1 MKKFLLSISCAI
13 LLLNFSFAQEPE
25 KQQEEA
31 YIFEMIKEVPVTS
44 VKDQHRS
51 STCWSYSA
59 LGFLEAELLRTTG
72 KEYDLSEGFI
82 VYKTYQGK
90 ADKYVRYHGTCNYS
104 PGGLFHDI
112 SWTWEKYGLMPESAY
127 TGLVNPDTLFIHGEL
142 MSITKGLLDGVI
154 KNSNRKLS
162 DNWRNAYDGVLNAY
176 FAAPPQ
182 EFIYEGIKYTPE
194 SFAKSLKINL
204 EDYVNI
210 TSWTHH
216 PFYTQFVFELP
227 DNWLN
232 GSIYNVQLDEM
243 VRMIDN
249 ALENGYTVAWAA
261 DVSDKGFSWKNGV
274 AIMPDRVIESTS
286 GSDAEHWTGSTKTP
300 DLYAFDGKV
309 IEKDVDQETRQQG
322 FDDWTTT
329 DDHGMVLCGIYKD
342 QRGNKFYKVKNSWG
356 TKSGKYDGYFYV
368 SVPYVKMNTIS
379 IMVNK
384 NSVPKDIRKKLD
396 I

>member
-1 MKKFLLSISCAI
+1 MKKILLSILCAA
-13 LLLNFSFAQEPE
+13 LLSNFVLAQEST
-25 KQQEEA
+25 KKQEEG
-31 YIFEMIKEVPVTS
+31 YVFEKVKEIPVTP

-59 LGFLEAELLRTTG
+59 LGFYEAELLRITG
-72 KEYDLSEGFI
+72 KEYDFSEGYI

-112 SWTWEKYGLMPESAY
+112 EWVWNNFGLMPESAY
-127 TGLVNPDTLFIHGEL
+127 TGMVDPDTLFIHSEL
-142 MSITKGLLDGVI
+142 MSVTKGFLDGAI

-162 DNWRNAYDGVLNAY
+162 TNWKNAFDGILDAY
-176 FAAPPQ
+176 LGEVPQ
-182 EFIYEGIKYTPE
+182 DFIYEGVKYTPE
-194 SFAKSLKINL
+194 SFAKSLKINPA
-204 EDYVNI
+204 DYINI
-210 TSWTHH
+210 TSWNHH
-216 PFYTQFVFELP
+216 PFYTQFVYELS

-232 GSIYNVQLDEM
+232 GLIYNVQLDEM
-243 VRMIDN
+243 VKIIDN
-249 ALENGYTVAWAA
+249 AIENGYTVAWAA

-274 AIMPDRVIESTS
+274 AIMPDRVVESTS
-286 GSDAEHWTGSTKTP
+286 GSDAEHWTGGTKTP
-300 DLYAFDGKV
+300 DLYAFDGNV
-309 IEKDVDQETRQQG
+309 IEKDVDQETRQEG
-322 FDDWTTT
+322 FENWTTT

-356 TKSGKYDGYFYV
+356 VNSGKYDGFFYV

-379 IMVNK
+379 ILVNK
-384 NSVPKDIRKKLD
+384 NSVPKDIKKKLD